1 MLNYMVLIFKGGNF
15 FFNFFHLND
24 LFAQY
29 RIERPSVIT
38 GGLLILVTSKKRRRI
53 TFNHTYQQFVGSHV
67 TDAVGASDGSVKR
80 IEFTSLIDEMVN
92 NFLLLDNLLFIV
104 HFVIISARLHYYNIS
119 SIHVYLRF
127 ILLV

>member
-38 GGLLILVTSKKRRRI
+38 GGLLILVTSKKRRKI
-53 TFNHTYQQFVGSHV
+53 TFYHIYQQFVGSPV

-127 ILLV
+127 TLLA

>member
-38 GGLLILVTSKKRRRI
+38 GGLLILDTSKKEEELRSI
-53 TFNHTYQQFVGSHV
+53 
-67 TDAVGASDGSVKR
+67 
-80 IEFTSLIDEMVN
+80 IPIN
-92 NFLLLDNLLFIV
+92 NL
-104 HFVIISARLHYYNIS
+104 
-119 SIHVYLRF
+119 
-127 ILLV
+127 

>member
-1 MLNYMVLIFKGGNF
+1 MKKIYVLSY
-15 FFNFFHLND
+15 LY
-24 LFAQY
+24 L
-29 RIERPSVIT
+29 
-38 GGLLILVTSKKRRRI
+38 
-53 TFNHTYQQFVGSHV
+53 QFVGTHV

-127 ILLV
+127 TLLA